1 MHKRFINFL
10 IIFILIQPIFD
21 ISIYFL
27 NRVIGIETLL
37 TSIIRPLIA
46 AFIYIYLLFNHK
58 VSSKAKAISFIY
70 LSIYGIFCLLHLVNI
85 SDKFFELSVGTLT
98 TEVRYLFN
106 YGYFLLQ
113 LINFYLIFKIASEK
127 EKSKIL
133 KAFVFAI
140 LIMAIL
146 YFISIF
152 TGTSPRTYIYSTKD
166 GFRGWSVSAHYIG
179 HSIIYALPVIIYALF
194 EKQYIKKYYKYLIFT
209 LIIIPPFYLIGTKA
223 PLFATFGIIIF
234 YTLML
239 IIVGIKNKKLN
250 FTTIYFSIIS
260 LILICTFTKTYGF
273 DNFQNQVSISYGD
286 ETGIEM
292 PDDSV
297 IDKNKDKYEENIIIE
312 QQTPKF
318 EISYF
323 EDRVLYTLYKYRD
336 IKTSVFDNRIIQKT
350 INKEI
355 YRLSPISDKILGYG
369 HDTLPKGIWVE
380 TDFHTI
386 YYCYGIMG
394 LILIL
399 IIPFLCL
406 ALIGLK
412 CLINIKNMNKKKFIL
427 GFGLGL
433 SMGVLYIVGYTLQ
446 FSQTAFYMIILLT
459 LGACVFQE
467 KTAKFQKQKDYLFAI
482 NDLNVGG
489 AEVGMVDVVN
499 ELISQ
504 GKSVDIVLLRKE
516 GPLLERVNN
525 QVHIYEILN
534 KNYSPLK
541 RKLYHVLYMLGG
553 NFAKY
558 VYKKTIPCTYKNEIA
573 YLEGYPAVFIA
584 ASSNPN
590 SIKIA
595 SIRVGLKNHKLK
607 AAKLP
612 WGELRVKQAYKKM
625 DNIYTVSDLTTEEFL
640 EKYPFC
646 KSKTTTIYTYFNI
659 EDIKEKS
666 SQNCKYKFPKD
677 KVNFLT
683 VGRFST
689 QKSYDRLIEAFSVI
703 SKKYNNV
710 LLHFLGNDNT
720 EEGEKIKELIKEK
733 RLENKIIIHG
743 VDSNPYPYIKSCDV
757 LISSSLYEGFPRVI
771 NEALA
776 LEKLCIGT
784 NVTGTNEALHNGK
797 LGILVDNSV
806 SGLIEGI
813 EKYLTNPNIYQEY
826 KEEILKFDGNRKSF
840 FEGLENISRRRKEM
854 IIYMPKLSV
863 GGMEKALI
871 NLINYAKLNDKYK
884 LTLYLVYKGEKNYLD
899 MLPKNINLI
908 VASSGKWNILGKIK
922 ATIRLLARYIY
933 QMFKEYDI
941 AISYSYQH
949 PILTTLTRLSSE
961 NSIVYIHSNL
971 ISGSTEKIAKK
982 RIKKCKYEKFKKI
995 ICVSYDAKNTLT
1007 KLISREKNIYVVN
1020 NIIDGDR
1027 ILAKSAE
1034 KVDDFKFDK
1043 NKIYFINICRHFE
1056 SYKRLLRIVE
1066 ATKRLNQEGYQFEV
1080 LFIGDG
1086 EDHNLYVEKIKEYNI
1101 SNIHLLGQKE
1111 NPYKYLKRSSALL
1124 LSSIREGYPV
1134 VFIEAMVLNK
1144 PIITTAV
1151 SDALIDIKDK
1161 FGIVVDND
1169 DQSIYNGM
1177 REYIEHGFKI
1187 KNKFNYLKF
1196 NEEILKE
1203 IDNIYNK

>member
-239 IIVGIKNKKLN
+239 IIVGIKNRKLN

-1169 DQSIYNGM
+1169 DQSIYKGM